1 MNRMDIAGDKR
12 GVPEYPVVRR
22 SGEPEQV
29 GWAIRLWVH
38 GNRGVPRLIHL
49 GDRWRQ
55 LFGHDFDQ
63 QQQSGGPISSRVA
76 GLSEQSGGLH
86 QHRAFSKERSGP
98 VTLDRLPCRQAT

>member
-63 QQQSGGPISSRVA
+63 QQQSGG
-76 GLSEQSGGLH
+76 LH